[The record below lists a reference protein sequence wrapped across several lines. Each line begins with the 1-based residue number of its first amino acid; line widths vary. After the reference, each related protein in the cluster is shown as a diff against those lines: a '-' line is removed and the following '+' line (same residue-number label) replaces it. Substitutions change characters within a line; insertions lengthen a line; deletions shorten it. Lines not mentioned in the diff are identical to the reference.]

1 MGKLEIYQK
10 YRHSSKKSDK
20 TLRELKLRKIVIFLM
35 SEFLTNFPKF
45 NSVYYQILTAAT
57 TKKIAVSVIRVG
69 NKHEEWAG

>member
-1 MGKLEIYQK
+1 
-10 YRHSSKKSDK
+10 
-20 TLRELKLRKIVIFLM
+20 M